1 MRGVGRGGGTVS
13 KCRAKLLFIFSQSS
27 LPSRE
32 DAGLEGLAH
41 LDALDVGFGQGR
53 RVGGGVVDENLD
65 GQSLNLVSLPL
76 RNALQGLE
84 L

>member
-1 MRGVGRGGGTVS
+1 
-13 KCRAKLLFIFSQSS
+13 
-27 LPSRE
+27 
-32 DAGLEGLAH
+32 
-41 LDALDVGFGQGR
+41 
-53 RVGGGVVDENLD
+53 VVDENLD